1 MILISYD
8 ISNNKL
14 RSRFSKF
21 IKKYGIRIQYSVFEI
36 TNSKRMLNNIMCEIK
51 NEFEN
56 KFTQA
61 DSVIIIETSE
71 NCKITKFGFAKNEE
85 SDILIVE

>member
-8 ISNNKL
+8 ISDNKL
-14 RSRFSKF
+14 RNKFSKF

-36 TNSKRMLNNIMCEIK
+36 TNSKRMLNNISCEIK
-51 NEFEN
+51 NKFEN

-61 DSVIIIETSE
+61 DTVITIETSE

-85 SDILIVE
+85 SDIIIVN